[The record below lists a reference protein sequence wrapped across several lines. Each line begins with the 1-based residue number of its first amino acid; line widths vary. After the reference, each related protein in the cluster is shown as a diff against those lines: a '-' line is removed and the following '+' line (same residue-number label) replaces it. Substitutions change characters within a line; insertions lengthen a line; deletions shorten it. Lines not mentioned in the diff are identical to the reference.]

1 MDLLIVLSSIYGIKK
16 RNLIKKSWI
25 SDILTWNTILSTS
38 DSKDKIFSF
47 RVIVPRDLFE
57 INDLNDD
64 IPVLK
69 LPKDGTLICETK
81 VIHKGKNISVLESE
95 IMNKENLISKAI
107 GTFSIFKKKITN
119 LDWKRNY
126 LNNFSTNSLA
136 LENASIDSG
145 KL

>member
-69 LPKDGTLICETK
+69 LPKDSYRI
-81 VIHKGKNISVLESE
+81 VIIVVL
-95 IMNKENLISKAI
+95 
-107 GTFSIFKKKITN
+107 F
-119 LDWKRNY
+119 
-126 LNNFSTNSLA
+126 
-136 LENASIDSG
+136 
-145 KL
+145 